1 MSTGWSRVQRGP
13 KSEEVIGM
21 AATNQKQEPER
32 EDDRHG
38 RPTHGSAG
46 TTPARRS
53 RWIAIAIGI
62 VVLVVIGVI
71 AYLVLYSGG
80 NGSGGGGDG
89 GGLYGFV
96 LAFSGDQARRLGS
109 RISARR

>member
-1 MSTGWSRVQRGP
+1 
-13 KSEEVIGM
+13 M
-21 AATNQKQEPER
+21 AATSPKQEPER

-38 RPTHGSAG
+38 RRTLGSAG
-46 TTPARRS
+46 ITPARRS

-62 VVLVVIGVI
+62 LVLVVIGVI
-71 AYLVLYSGG
+71 AYLALYGGG
-80 NGSGGGGDG
+80 NGSGGG

>member
-1 MSTGWSRVQRGP
+1 
-13 KSEEVIGM
+13 M
-21 AATNQKQEPER
+21 AATTPKQEPER

-38 RPTHGSAG
+38 RSTLGSAG

-62 VVLVVIGVI
+62 VVLIVIGVI
-71 AYLVLYSGG
+71 AYLVLYGGG
-80 NGSGGGGDG
+80 NGSGGG

-96 LAFSGDQARRLGS
+96 LAFSGDQARRLRS

>member
-1 MSTGWSRVQRGP
+1 
-13 KSEEVIGM
+13 M
-21 AATNQKQEPER
+21 AATSSKQEPER
-32 EDDRHG
+32 EDDRYG
-38 RPTHGSAG
+38 RPTAGSAP

-71 AYLVLYSGG
+71 AYLVLYGGG
-80 NGSGGGGDG
+80 NGSGGGG
-89 GGLYGFV
+89 GLYGSV

>member
-1 MSTGWSRVQRGP
+1 
-13 KSEEVIGM
+13 M
-21 AATNQKQEPER
+21 AATSPKQEPER
-32 EDDRHG
+32 EDDRYG
-38 RPTHGSAG
+38 RPTAGSAP
-46 TTPARRS
+46 TRPARRS

-80 NGSGGGGDG
+80 NGSGGGG
-89 GGLYGFV
+89 GLYGFV
-96 LAFSGDQARRLGS
+96 LAFSGDQARSLGS